1 MSSTAKAGCLQDYRL
16 LVYRRA
22 LHPELFPIKD
32 RMSIEHMGYEFE
44 AWVMP
49 GSHLMRFLHSG
60 VCATELITAD
70 DADFPTRGQVAD
82 LPCAGERDHEED
94 FGELVRY
101 MSTIQTEQLPESLYR
116 DTYEELTEFARENEA
131 LIHRWTEPDGGRCAS
146 IVDVQRYRREVHAQA
161 YHLLSTGGV
170 VIRSQAIFE
179 HTDAKKR

>member
-1 MSSTAKAGCLQDYRL
+1 MSSLAKTGCLQDYRL

-32 RMSIEHMGYEFE
+32 RRNLVHMGYEFE

-49 GSHLMRFLHSG
+49 GSHMIRFMHQG
-60 VCATELITAD
+60 TCGMELITAD
-70 DADFPTRGQVAD
+70 DQDFPTRGQLAD
-82 LPCAGERDHEED
+82 LPCAGERDHEEE
-94 FGELVRY
+94 FGESVRY

-116 DTYEELTEFARENEA
+116 DTFEELVEFGRENEA
-131 LIHRWTEPDGGRCAS
+131 LVHQWQDADGGRNAS

-161 YHLLSTGGV
+161 YHMLSVGGI

-179 HTDAKKR
+179 HTEKKA